1 MKMNS
6 KLATDLNISHKTTQ
20 LLTLPA
26 VQRLR
31 LCASTAG
38 GTGSIPGQGSCACH
52 AVQRQCPPPKK
63 KPIKLSIENRGANLC
78 DLALGKVFLD
88 VTSKTQTTRE
98 KNTQISLYQ
107 IKKPL
112 FFKGHYHI
120 K

>member
-1 MKMNS
+1 MNS
-6 KLATDLNISHKTTQ
+6 KLATDLNVRHKTIQ

-26 VQRLR
+26 VQMLR

-52 AVQRQCPPPKK
+52 AVQRQPRPNPKK

-78 DLALGKVFLD
+78 DPALGKVFLD

-98 KNTQISLYQ
+98 KKYTNFTLSN
-107 IKKPL
+107 
-112 FFKGHYHI
+112 
-120 K
+120 